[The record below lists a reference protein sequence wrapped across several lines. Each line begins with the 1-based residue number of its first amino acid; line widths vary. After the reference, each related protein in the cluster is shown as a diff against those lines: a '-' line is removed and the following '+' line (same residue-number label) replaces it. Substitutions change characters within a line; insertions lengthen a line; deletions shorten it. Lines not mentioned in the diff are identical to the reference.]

1 MLDRIAPRLVVVP
14 CLIVIG
20 LTLLLAADASAGG
33 GPDKRK
39 CGVLPG
45 EGAYNYVKT
54 RNVSCKQARKVGR
67 RAGRKFCAH
76 SDRCSGGPTAGIV
89 KGHVKA
95 KGWRCTVKMGWEF
108 FQARCHRRDASFLLR
123 SGA

>member
-1 MLDRIAPRLVVVP
+1 LVLV
-14 CLIVIG
+14 G
-20 LTLLLAADASAGG
+20 LSLTLAADAPAGG

-45 EGAYNYVKT
+45 EGYYNYVKT
-54 RNVSCKQARKVGR
+54 RNVSCKQARKVGH

-76 SDRCSGGPTAGIV
+76 SDRCSGGPTAGIA

-95 KGWRCTVKMGWEF
+95 KGWRCKVKMGWEF